1 MFRLA
6 PSLRLLL
13 LLVPLLSEANPMR
26 PDPQSAQNSALP
38 GKVTATRPRVPQLT
52 GIVIIGAWR
61 RAIFSANREQ
71 AVGDR
76 IAGYTLMAINATS
89 VLLTRGNQ
97 TIQLTLESTGE
108 LVISSAQED

>member
-13 LLVPLLSEANPMR
+13 LVIPLISWANPMR
-26 PDPQSAQNSALP
+26 PDPQSAQNSSVP
-38 GKVTATRPRVPQLT
+38 DKVRAPSPRAPQLT
-52 GIVIIGAWR
+52 GIVIIGAWQ
-61 RAIFSANREQ
+61 RAIFSGNREQ

-76 IAGYTLMAINATS
+76 IDGYTLIAIDATS
-89 VLLTRGNQ
+89 VRLKRGSQTTR
-97 TIQLTLESTGE
+97 LTLQSTGE